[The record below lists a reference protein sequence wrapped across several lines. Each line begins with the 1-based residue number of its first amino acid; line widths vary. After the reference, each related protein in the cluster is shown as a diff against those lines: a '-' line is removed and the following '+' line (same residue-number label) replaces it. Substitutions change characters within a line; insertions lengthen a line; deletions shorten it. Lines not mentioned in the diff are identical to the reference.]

1 MEKFIKTS
9 SAKLS
14 GLEKAAV
21 LLAELGPAF
30 NNNYAALEQALNL
43 SEKEKIKLANAM
55 KNLGSYNPVVH
66 GIGEILRE
74 ESVLNEVI
82 EFGTLRGIF
91 HPVEKNRT
99 GNSRF
104 DISNGVSDMAKQ
116 NPEAVAKILS
126 SWLGNESREN

>member
-30 NNNYAALEQALNL
+30 N
-43 SEKEKIKLANAM
+43 
-55 KNLGSYNPVVH
+55 KNLGSYNPAVH

-82 EFGTLRGIF
+82 EFGKLRGIF

-126 SWLGNESREN
+126 SWLGKESREN